1 MKSSTASA
9 LIALS
14 ATGLCSP
21 ADAASTDSSTGPRTA
36 AQSAAQAATPAA
48 PLTVTKVGSAPTTKG
63 APENFTGHVRVE
75 MLHVPTAPWRSS
87 SASVTFEPGAR
98 TVWHTHP
105 VGQTLI
111 VTAGAGQVQR
121 WGGPLESIRAGDVVW
136 IPAGV
141 KHWHGATATAAMT
154 HIAITESMEGKS
166 VDWLE
171 PVTDEQIGR

>member
-21 ADAASTDSSTGPRTA
+21 ADATATDAST
-36 AQSAAQAATPAA
+36 AAQAAAPASTQTA
-48 PLTVTKVGSAPTTKG
+48 PLIVTKVGTAPSMNG
-63 APENFTGHVRVE
+63 APENFTGRVRVE

-154 HIAITESMEGKS
+154 HIAITESLDGKS

-171 PVTDEQIGR
+171 PATDEQIGR